1 MEEKNDL
8 ILQANERPKKRG
20 LWVLLSFQHVFA
32 MFGATI
38 LVPLLTGLPVSVAL
52 FTSGIGT
59 LIYIVCTKPKVPV
72 YLGSSFAYIA
82 AIIAAA
88 NVVKD
93 GSGNIISVGSYAPAL
108 TGLFAVGIVY
118 VIVALIIRF
127 VGKDWLEK
135 LLPPVVVGPM
145 IAIIGLGLSSTAI
158 SMAGLQGGNWKEI
171 ATAGFAF
178 LVTIIVALKAKGF
191 FKIIPF
197 LAGIVGGYVFGVVVG
212 LVNLQAPLA
221 AAGGLSFLEVL
232 QSPAQWF
239 RIPPFMFLGFFE
251 GNAQFL
257 GTNITFYQLN
267 AAALISIVPL
277 AFVTIC
283 EHIGDHKVLGNI
295 TKHDYLQDPGLNRT
309 LMGDGIAT
317 AVAAIFGGP
326 ANTTYGENTGV
337 VAMTK
342 VGSVYVTGLAAILAV
357 ILSFFNLFTSLIATI
372 PTAVMGG
379 ICIILYGFIASNGLK
394 VLSEAKVDLNNTRNL
409 IIVSS
414 MLVIGLGGATLSFFN
429 GAFAIYGMSSICSL
443 VYFCSILTE
452 RFRKEMVL
460 LKRFKVNY
468 RLNLNH
474 YRN

>member
-20 LWVLLSFQHVFA
+20 IWALLSFQHVFA

-59 LIYIVCTKPKVPV
+59 LIYILCTKAKVPV

-127 VGKDWLEK
+127 VGKEWLEK

-197 LAGIVGGYVFGVVVG
+197 LAGIVGGYVFGVAVG
-212 LVNLQAPLA
+212 LVNFQAPLA

-295 TKHDYLQDPGLNRT
+295 TKHDYLQDPGLHRT

-429 GAFAIYGMSSICSL
+429 GAFAIYGMSL
-443 VYFCSILTE
+443 AAVVG
-452 RFRKEMVL
+452 VL
-460 LKRFKVNY
+460 LHQFLPRESGTSKVVIEKESK
-468 RLNLNH
+468 
-474 YRN
+474 